1 MVSGTDERF
10 RVGSRKFFGRA
21 GGFPKG
27 SALGRR
33 RRRRLGGV
41 AGGTQA
47 CSHSPRGSKGFNPW
61 RSRER
66 SANFETESQNCP
78 TELRQFLSPPPDA
91 KIRIYFGTAKGGG
104 KNWLGTPFRSQNLQA
119 VHRLKIV
126 SWKESCARMPGP
138 KSGGLRKRFDGETKS
153 ITPGCLPQASGGRT
167 ACRPRQRLRRR
178 SAKGGGCAVG
188 GLGLLVILG

>member
-1 MVSGTDERF
+1 MPGISFPIKISFYGF
-10 RVGSRKFFGRA
+10 RNRRKIQGWVPEFFGRA
-21 GGFPKG
+21 GGFSKG

-47 CSHSPRGSKGFNPW
+47 CSYSPRGSKGFNPW

-78 TELRQFLSPPPDA
+78 TELRQFLVTLSDA

-104 KNWLGTPFRSQNLQA
+104 KNWLGTPFRSQNLRL
-119 VHRLKIV
+119 VHQLKIV

-138 KSGGLRKRFDGETKS
+138 KSLWIEGT
-153 ITPGCLPQASGGRT
+153 
-167 ACRPRQRLRRR
+167 
-178 SAKGGGCAVG
+178 V
-188 GLGLLVILG
+188 